1 MRKKFIAF
9 LTIVAMMVT
18 TATPV
23 AAGTW
28 TDRKDAEGNTLSEPV
43 AAGTDAYGGLYS
55 GGSTDSSS
63 GQVLVKASIDSSYS
77 VTVPA
82 ILTLNDEGTSPD
94 VTAFDNIFS
103 GAGTIGC
110 YGNIISTKKVLVSVN
125 KTFDMV
131 NRDGASV
138 VDTVATAVEFT
149 NGVDRTVSS
158 DTYSDISFVK
168 LPSGGSLAASG
179 EVEIGSDS
187 AHAASATLTAVTGQ
201 MAKAGSYS
209 GTVTISFQL
218 ADRS

>member
-1 MRKKFIAF
+1 MRKKLIAF